1 VLFAASLFPAL
12 PVAVYEYEY
21 EYEAAALL
29 FPALPTEPLTVEVFE
44 SRVRRRTAE
53 AMTFMVEQD

>member
-1 VLFAASLFPAL
+1 VLFAAL
-12 PVAVYEYEY
+12 PV

-29 FPALPTEPLTVEVFE
+29 FPAFPMEPLTVEVFE